1 MSETVRVLA
10 VGDPAVAAY
19 TDPVRGFFAKSAAGH
34 SVASRPGAPGLEFDV
49 LPWADYAAR
58 LELERKASK
67 PSYDIVMIAGHLW
80 LRDWVEAG
88 ALAPLDSKIAS
99 FGPAWG
105 FADILPS
112 VRKEIA
118 WKGQTWLLPS
128 FTDGH
133 LVFCDAASAASLPGG
148 GLPPR
153 VGSAWLKKAA
163 AALAKTTK
171 GKRPLVLKAHP
182 SEIFLDWLPYLL
194 EEGIEPFDFDGRPL
208 FNSPKGVA
216 ALESYLA
223 LRDLALASS
232 GETGNEGVAEALQS
246 GKAKL
251 GVSWGGQAAVIAG
264 AEPGRFVYAT
274 LERPWS
280 VSWSFGLLAKSA
292 KKEAALEAL
301 RSLCS
306 AEADRAVGLL
316 AGSPVRGATYDD
328 PELAAACP
336 WFPAQRAM
344 LDSAYALP
352 RFPGLGAAMGPLYA
366 RLSEAFAGKLGA
378 KAALAAAEKD
388 ILALGHSH

>member
-1 MSETVRVLA
+1 MSDSVRVLA
-10 VGDPAVAAY
+10 VGDPAVVAY
-19 TDPVRGFFAKSAAGH
+19 TDPERGFFARAGKK
-34 SVASRPGAPGLEFDV
+34 APSLEFDV

-105 FADILPS
+105 FDDILPS

-133 LVFCDAASAASLPGG
+133 LVFCDAASVSSLPGG
-148 GLPPR
+148 KLPER
-153 VGSAWLKKAA
+153 VGSAWLKAA
-163 AALAKTTK
+163 ATSLSKGGA
-171 GKRPLVLKAHP
+171 GKRPLIMKAHP
-182 SEIFLDWLPYLL
+182 SEIFLDWLPHLL
-194 EEGIEPFDFDGRPL
+194 EAGVEPFDFDGRPL
-208 FNSPKGVA
+208 FNSPQGVA

-223 LRDLALASS
+223 LRDHALASS
-232 GETGNEGVAEALQS
+232 SEAGNEGVAEALQS

-264 AEPGRFVYAT
+264 AEPGRFAYAT

-280 VSWSFGLLAKSA
+280 VAWSFGLLARSQ

-301 RSLCS
+301 KSLCS

-316 AGSPVRGATYDD
+316 AGSPVRASTYAD
-328 PELAAACP
+328 PELSKLCP
-336 WFPAQRAM
+336 WFPAQEAM
-344 LDSAYALP
+344 LASAYAMV
-352 RFPGLGAAMGPLYA
+352 RFSGLGEAMGPLYT
-366 RLSEAFAGKLGA
+366 RLAEAFASKLKPA
-378 KAALAAAEKD
+378 EALAAAEKD
-388 ILALGHSH
+388 IEILRKSH

>member
-1 MSETVRVLA
+1 MSESVRVLA

-19 TDPVRGFFAKSAAGH
+19 TDPEKGFLA
-34 SVASRPGAPGLEFDV
+34 RPGKSGGGIPGLSFDV
-49 LPWADYAAR
+49 LPWAEYGPR
-58 LELERKASK
+58 LEAERKASK

-133 LVFCDAASAASLPGG
+133 LVFCDAASLPALPGG
-148 GLPPR
+148 SLPPR
-153 VGSAWLKKAA
+153 VGSAWLKSAA
-163 AALAKTTK
+163 ASLAKAGA
-171 GKRPLVLKAHP
+171 GKRPLVLKADP

-194 EEGIEPFDFDGRPL
+194 EEGVEPFDFDGRPL
-208 FNSPKGVA
+208 FNCPKGVA
-216 ALESYLA
+216 ALESYLS
-223 LRDLALASS
+223 LRDYALESS
-232 GETGNEGVAEALQS
+232 GSAGNEGVAEALRT

-264 AEPGRFVYAT
+264 SDPGRFAFAT

-280 VSWSFGLLAKSA
+280 VAWSFGLLAKSPN
-292 KKEAALEAL
+292 KDAALAAL
-301 RSLCS
+301 KSLCS

-316 AGSPVRGATYDD
+316 AGSPVRASTYEDA
-328 PELAAACP
+328 ELAARCP

-344 LDSAYALP
+344 LDSAYSLV
-352 RFPGLGAAMGPLYA
+352 RFSGLGAAMAPLYA
-366 RLSEAFAGKLGA
+366 RLAEAFSGKLGA

-388 ILALGHSH
+388 IQALGASH